1 MSYLRNAIYTSLRTA
16 PRTIGRLF
24 GSKRPQEG
32 DEAAQ
37 KLTSR
42 IMDVLEGYDVKQKSV
57 SSGWMPDETSAAT
70 EQEYDAGQSA
80 KDP

>member
-24 GSKRPQEG
+24 GAKRPHEG

-37 KLTSR
+37 RLTSR
-42 IMDVLEGYDVKQKSV
+42 IMDVLDGYDVKQKSV
-57 SSGWMPDETSAAT
+57 SSGWMPDETSAPP
-70 EQEYDAGQSA
+70 EQKFDAGRPV

>member
-57 SSGWMPDETSAAT
+57 SSGWMPDETSASKAK
-70 EQEYDAGQSA
+70 EQGTGSPTKDA
-80 KDP
+80 

>member
-57 SSGWMPDETSAAT
+57 SAGWMPDETSSTTAPDQDTGGAT
-70 EQEYDAGQSA
+70 
-80 KDP
+80 KDT

>member
-16 PRTIGRLF
+16 PRTLGKLF
-24 GSKRPQEG
+24 RSRRPHHG

-42 IMDVLEGYDVKQKSV
+42 IMDVLEDYEVKQKKV
-57 SSGWMPDETSAAT
+57 TSGWMPTASSK
-70 EQEYDAGQSA
+70 QEDSP
-80 KDP
+80 DS